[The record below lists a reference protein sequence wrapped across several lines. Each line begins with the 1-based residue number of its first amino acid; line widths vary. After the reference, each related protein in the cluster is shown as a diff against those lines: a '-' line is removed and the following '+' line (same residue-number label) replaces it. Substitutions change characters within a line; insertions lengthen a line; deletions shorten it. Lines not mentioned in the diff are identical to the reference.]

1 MPIIRTDNSAHNTT
15 ANTAEMT
22 RQVADDKA
30 RATFLAGGTDAAYQ
44 ASLIANAATYF
55 RAVIAIGVANG
66 IVVDT
71 FREGLHRL
79 TDSYS

>member
-1 MPIIRTDNSAHNTT
+1 MSIIRSGNSAHDTT

-30 RATFLAGGTDAAYQ
+30 RATFLAGGTDAAYA
-44 ASLIANAATYF
+44 ASLQANSITYLKALIAS
-55 RAVIAIGVANG
+55 GVANG
-66 IVVDT
+66 IEVST

-79 TDSYS
+79 TGSYS

>member
-1 MPIIRTDNSAHNTT
+1 MSIISTGNRTHDTT

-30 RATFLAGGTDAAYQ
+30 RATFLAGGTDAAYAAALQ
-44 ASLIANAATYF
+44 TNALTYF
-55 RAVIAIGVANG
+55 RAVIASGVANG
-66 IVVDT
+66 VEVST

-79 TDSYS
+79 TGSYS

>member
-1 MPIIRTDNSAHNTT
+1 MSITQSGNRTHDAT
-15 ANTAEMT
+15 ANAAEMA

-44 ASLIANAATYF
+44 AALNANSVTHF
-55 RAVIAIGVANG
+55 RAIIASGVANG
-66 IVVDT
+66 IEVDT

-79 TDSYS
+79 TGSYS